1 MTETLYRR
9 PLPAD
14 ATEFS
19 SPAGRQLF
27 AEALAAGGLD
37 GYFRLAEQFH
47 TQAEPEFCGLGSLV
61 VALNALGIDPGRL
74 WKGPWRWFSEELL
87 DCCVSLDQVRRRG
100 LDLDEVACLARCNG
114 AAVELARAE
123 TSDAAA
129 WRASLSAAARGEG
142 VVIASY
148 DRAGVDQTGS
158 GHFSPIGGYHAA
170 RDLVLVLDVA
180 RFKYPPHWISAE
192 RLWQA
197 MHAIDPVTG
206 RSRGWLALHRR
217 PRGISL
223 GYTLRCAGD
232 DLKGFARRLSS
243 ALDELGPAARL
254 EELAAALLPI
264 AAHLTVRVP
273 TSTTHQRAIAAAR
286 DAVRGLPVF
295 ARIEHAVGADR
306 AEAVTL
312 LLFAVADRL
321 APSRRDEL
329 TGGLA
334 AADGD
339 EPLAAELANVRA
351 QLGALWTITAE
362 TGAPSAG
369 GVAASASAPLRVPGE
384 HVTFVAGDLAGETG
398 VVTAV
403 AEGPH
408 QLYTVVLDADG
419 TVVRTA
425 ADRLVVVPTPSR

>member
-9 PLPAD
+9 PLPTD

-19 SPAGRQLF
+19 SVAGRHLF

-87 DCCVSLDQVRRRG
+87 DCCVSLDQVRLRG

-114 AAVELARAE
+114 AAVELCRAE
-123 TSDAAA
+123 TSDAGA
-129 WRASLSAAARGEG
+129 WRASLVAAARGEG

-148 DRAGVDQTGS
+148 DRAAVDQTGG
-158 GHFSPIGGYHAA
+158 GHYSPIGGYHAA

-206 RSRGWLALHRR
+206 RSRGWLALQRR
-217 PRGISL
+217 AQGVSL
-223 GYTLRCAGD
+223 GFTLRCEGD
-232 DLKGFARRLSS
+232 DLKGFARRLS
-243 ALDELGPAARL
+243 AVLEDLGPAARL
-254 EELAAALLPI
+254 EELATAVLPI
-264 AAHLTVRVP
+264 ADHLTVRVP
-273 TSTTHQRAIAAAR
+273 TSTTHQEAIAAAR
-286 DAVRGLPVF
+286 TAVRRLAAFGRVE
-295 ARIEHAVGADR
+295 RAVGADR

-312 LLFAVADRL
+312 LLLAIADRL
-321 APSRRDEL
+321 APARRD
-329 TGGLA
+329 
-334 AADGD
+334 
-339 EPLAAELANVRA
+339 
-351 QLGALWTITAE
+351 
-362 TGAPSAG
+362 
-369 GVAASASAPLRVPGE
+369 
-384 HVTFVAGDLAGETG
+384 
-398 VVTAV
+398 
-403 AEGPH
+403 
-408 QLYTVVLDADG
+408 
-419 TVVRTA
+419 
-425 ADRLVVVPTPSR
+425 